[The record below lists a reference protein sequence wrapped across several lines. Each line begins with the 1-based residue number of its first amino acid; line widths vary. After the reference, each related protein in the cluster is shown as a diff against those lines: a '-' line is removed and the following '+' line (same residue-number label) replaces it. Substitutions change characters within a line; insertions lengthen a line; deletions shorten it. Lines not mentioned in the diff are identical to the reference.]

1 MQLHLQGHP
10 EGRSLLWVQ
19 VLRQL
24 ATSAGLGRKRP
35 KLKRD
40 DKDKLGTEGEDI
52 IADEAGSLKLRLPA
66 RSACTE
72 CWVRGR
78 ATWLMRLAA

>member
-1 MQLHLQGHP
+1 M
-10 EGRSLLWVQ
+10 Q

-66 RSACTE
+66 RSACALARLSISMHVTAVYLWYDG
-72 CWVRGR
+72 CKVKHAGR
-78 ATWLMRLAA
+78 QC

>member
-1 MQLHLQGHP
+1 M
-10 EGRSLLWVQ
+10 Q
-19 VLRQL
+19 VLREL

-66 RSACTE
+66 RSAC
-72 CWVRGR
+72 
-78 ATWLMRLAA
+78 ALARLRIIYTACDSSVLVI